1 MALNSQYVL
10 AFFAEQYFVDKDT
23 GLPLAGGKI
32 KFFEDLS
39 RNTAKDVFILSGS
52 PPNYS
57 YVNISHEVDLG
68 SDGCPN
74 YLGENVAIYLHPYD
88 VNGNLILYYYTVEA
102 AEVVE
107 GAGGV
112 LQFTREGQPNLVAST
127 TGDTITENL
136 IPNGQFLLHTNIP
149 ADPQANLVAGQI
161 SEAITDI
168 AYGGWTFERPNTSS
182 ATDIVTF
189 TRFGNFI
196 NPTPPDGNPRY
207 RINVACQ
214 SASIGDAFKDLRL
227 KYKDVNKFNDGLNYS
242 FNMTSRSLSGAGLQV
257 SLYLIKNFGTSGST
271 ETETLI
277 DTFTLTAA
285 WVDTYNITFSFE
297 DNNGKTI
304 GPDDDDYL
312 QLALRFPTSSI
323 FEAEF
328 TDFILT
334 PGTVPTPI
342 FPSIPDS
349 EMQRDSLVP
358 PIPAYDSSN
367 LYLPLILT
375 PSGLAYDSSEIGDVI
390 AETAP
395 ITTYTNSISTTTNRL
410 LGDGTKYLT
419 EGYSPL
425 GIPFSR
431 LQSLYWNT
439 TFLAPLYGTGL
450 DYFTSQYN
458 TTTSLIYLY
467 DNSGGLV
474 TDAADGATP
483 TGFTFATI
491 CPGVANTYA
500 SGKYLGQNS
509 SDQFLLINDERGK
522 TDTANVHTSGFT
534 FVVIRT
540 GDEYNG
546 FADFPTSEKLK
557 QITLVTV
564 TAGASISGGDYFT
577 FTSIHSTV
585 TASFY
590 VWFKVDGAGVDPAV
604 PGHTGIEVDILSTN
618 TADDI
623 AFIVAQ
629 AVGGHQMTTIAPVAA
644 AGLSGGEYFTASS
657 TGDNFYV
664 WFKIAGVGT
673 DPNVPGAI
681 AIEVDLT
688 GSETAAQVATAVV
701 TAINMKYFASP
712 NLQGYF
718 LRGYTA
724 FTDVETALD
733 PDGGLRWSQS
743 PFVSGANVGTYGYDD
758 IITHI
763 HRGYSAPGGNLF
775 VNQAAQADTSTL
787 TGATSYSPLQS
798 GYESKPINVYVNFV
812 IKY

>member
-1 MALNSQYVL
+1 
-10 AFFAEQYFVDKDT
+10 
-23 GLPLAGGKI
+23 
-32 KFFEDLS
+32 
-39 RNTAKDVFILSGS
+39 
-52 PPNYS
+52 
-57 YVNISHEVDLG
+57 
-68 SDGCPN
+68 
-74 YLGENVAIYLHPYD
+74 
-88 VNGNLILYYYTVEA
+88 
-102 AEVVE
+102 
-107 GAGGV
+107 
-112 LQFTREGQPNLVAST
+112 
-127 TGDTITENL
+127 
-136 IPNGQFLLHTNIP
+136 
-149 ADPQANLVAGQI
+149 
-161 SEAITDI
+161 
-168 AYGGWTFERPNTSS
+168 
-182 ATDIVTF
+182 
-189 TRFGNFI
+189 
-196 NPTPPDGNPRY
+196 
-207 RINVACQ
+207 
-214 SASIGDAFKDLRL
+214 
-227 KYKDVNKFNDGLNYS
+227 
-242 FNMTSRSLSGAGLQV
+242 MTSRSLSGAGLQV

-500 SGKYLGQNS
+500 SGKYLGQNA

-522 TDTANVHTSGFT
+522 TDTANAHTSGFT

-564 TAGASISGGDYFT
+564 TSGASISGGDYFT

-681 AIEVDLT
+681 AIEVNWFRN
-688 GSETAAQVATAVV
+688 S
-701 TAINMKYFASP
+701 S
-712 NLQGYF
+712 
-718 LRGYTA
+718 
-724 FTDVETALD
+724 
-733 PDGGLRWSQS
+733 
-743 PFVSGANVGTYGYDD
+743 
-758 IITHI
+758 
-763 HRGYSAPGGNLF
+763 
-775 VNQAAQADTSTL
+775 TSRNCR
-787 TGATSYSPLQS
+787 SDSD
-798 GYESKPINVYVNFV
+798 
-812 IKY
+812 